1 MGSFQELV
9 FKEMPFKEQIPTTI
23 ITVKDTSCRML
34 TVKFYSKIFV
44 SKVWN
49 LLCVPFFLRNFLVL
63 EK

>member
-9 FKEMPFKEQIPTTI
+9 FKEIPTTI

-34 TVKFYSKIFV
+34 TVKFYSNISV
-44 SKVWN
+44 SKVWK